1 MGKVVAIASQKG
13 GVGKTT
19 TAINLGACLGEHG
32 QRVLLIDMDPQG
44 SAGSGLGISINGSQ
58 KTIYEALVGLAPLSE
73 AIFPGVATGLDI
85 VPSGARLSG
94 AEVELVGVMAREIK
108 LKNALATIRNEYDFI
123 LVDTPPSLGLL
134 TVNTLTAAD
143 SVLIPL
149 QCEYYAL
156 EGLTALLTT
165 IQLIQESLNPQLT
178 IEGIVLTMYDHR
190 LNLSQ
195 QVAEEAKKYFGER
208 VYETVIPRNVR
219 LGEAPSFGKPVI
231 LYDTTSSGSE
241 SYRALAKEVLQHDE
255 ARVG

>member
-19 TAINLGACLGEHG
+19 TAINLGACLAEQGR
-32 QRVLLIDMDPQG
+32 RVLLVDMDPQG
-44 SAGSGLGISINGSQ
+44 SAGSGVGVSSNGSQ
-58 KTIYEALVGLAPLSE
+58 KTVYEALVGLAPLSE
-73 AIFPGVATGLDI
+73 AILQTPCPGLDI
-85 VPSGARLSG
+85 APSGTRLSG
-94 AEVELVGVMAREIK
+94 AEVELVGVIAREMK
-108 LKNALATIRNEYDFI
+108 LRHALTTARERYDFI

-143 SVLIPL
+143 TVLIPL

-165 IQLIQESLNPQLT
+165 VQLIQESLNPQLA
-178 IEGIVLTMYDHR
+178 IEGIVLTMYDNR

-219 LGEAPSFGKPVI
+219 LGEAPSFGQPVI
-231 LYDTTSSGSE
+231 LYDSTSTGSE
-241 SYRALAKEVLQHDE
+241 SYRALAREVLQHDE

>member
-19 TAINLGACLGEHG
+19 TAINLGACLAEEGR
-32 QRVLLIDMDPQG
+32 RVLLIDMDPQG
-44 SAGSGLGISINGSQ
+44 SAGSGLGVALNGTQ
-58 KTIYEALVGLAPLSE
+58 KSVYEALLGLAPLAE
-73 AIFPGVATGLDI
+73 AVYPAAAPGLDI

-94 AEVELVGVMAREIK
+94 AEVELAGVLARETK
-108 LKNALATIRNEYDFI
+108 LRNTLAPLRGSYDFV

-143 SVLIPL
+143 SVLVPL

-165 IQLIQESLNPQLT
+165 IQLIQESLNPQLS
-178 IEGIVLTMYDHR
+178 IEGILLTMYDNR
-190 LNLSQ
+190 LNLAQ
-195 QVAEEAKKYFGER
+195 QVAEEAKKYFGDR

-231 LYDTTSSGSE
+231 LYDSASSGSE

-255 ARVG
+255 VRVG